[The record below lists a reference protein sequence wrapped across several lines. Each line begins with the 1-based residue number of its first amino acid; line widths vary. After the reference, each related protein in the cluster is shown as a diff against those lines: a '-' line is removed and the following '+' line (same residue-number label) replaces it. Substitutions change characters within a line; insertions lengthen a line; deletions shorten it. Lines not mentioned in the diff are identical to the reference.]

1 VSIKSNNKSW
11 LAIAGGFA
19 GGIAAS
25 TCCILPLVLFSLGI
39 SGAWIGNL
47 TDMAIYQP
55 YFVAVS
61 FIFLTVGYYYV
72 YGKEKDCEED
82 ELCERSI
89 SDKTIKVS
97 LWATT
102 ILIII
107 ASLFP
112 YIVPMLI
119 GD

>member
-1 VSIKSNNKSW
+1 MNLTTNNKSR
-11 LAIAGGFA
+11 LAILGGFA

-47 TDMAIYQP
+47 TDMAVYQP
-55 YFVAVS
+55 YFVVLSLS
-61 FIFLTVGYYYV
+61 FLAAGYYYV
-72 YGKEKDCEED
+72 YGKKNDCNEGEVCARP
-82 ELCERSI
+82 LPK
-89 SDKTIKVS
+89 KTIKFS
-97 LWATT
+97 LWAAT

-112 YIVPMLI
+112 YIAPMFI
-119 GD
+119 GE